1 MSSSSEPG
9 QPDLPFPVFRVSSS
23 IERYF
28 LYDVNTI
35 TWLRKTHHILGVLV
49 GTLPQ
54 IPQQNVFLGLP
65 LELMPEEARL
75 LTEKGLGY
83 IVDDQVWHKEGLQK
97 ISPEQKK
104 NFLNNLAREGKAAAG
119 ASKSKA
125 LDRSAKAF
133 KSGKAHKKSSST
145 PSEKQDPA
153 DLHITHKADTQS
165 QSDEILK
172 NADILAQ
179 DPVSLKYAMG
189 QAVWADFSAKAAA
202 AEAEKKNGASAFVER
217 KRSGGKDALAL
228 PVIKET
234 WHPVKVADD
243 GGRKLESAIT
253 STSSKGGSEASER
266 ESASE
271 EVSEAAGQKSTNR
284 TTSTNQEQAVRSDHG
299 VLADVT
305 APTTTENA
313 PGASEEE
320 PRGTTTSSNLQD
332 LSGLLFSP
340 NSEAK
345 ASAFG
350 AVDGDL
356 LSSDLEAWAITPT
369 TSYPPLI
376 PPPKDLNLPLPTVKQ
391 SSYALYKHLHE
402 KEYYMS
408 PGLRFGCE
416 FLVYPGD
423 PLRFHSH
430 FLGIGAEWDEEIDLI
445 DLVGGGRLGT
455 GVKKGWLIGGVE
467 EKDQP
472 PKDDAAQQPK
482 DDAKQEP
489 KDVEPKDTTNSGEA
503 KVRTFC
509 VEWSG
514 M

>member
-1 MSSSSEPG
+1 MSSLSEPG

-23 IERYF
+23 VKRYF

-97 ISPEQKK
+97 ISAEQRKD
-104 NFLNNLAREGKAAAG
+104 FLNHLAREGKAAAG

-125 LDRSAKAF
+125 LDRTAKAF
-133 KSGKAHKKSSST
+133 KTGKAHKKSSST

-153 DLHITHKADTQS
+153 DLPIIHKAGLQS
-165 QSDEILK
+165 QSDETPK
-172 NADILAQ
+172 TADILAQ
-179 DPVSLKYAMG
+179 DPVSSKYAMG

-202 AEAEKKNGASAFVER
+202 ADAEKKNRAAAFVER
-217 KRSGGKDALAL
+217 KRSGGKDGLDL

-234 WHPVKVADD
+234 WRPVKVADD
-243 GGRKLESAIT
+243 GGRKLDSAIT
-253 STSSKGGSEASER
+253 STNCKDGLEASEC
-266 ESASE
+266 ELTSDDFSG
-271 EVSEAAGQKSTNR
+271 AAERGPTNHN
-284 TTSTNQEQAVRSDHG
+284 TSTDQEQALRSERE
-299 VLADVT
+299 VLVDAT
-305 APTTTENA
+305 PSTTTENA
-313 PGASEEE
+313 PGASEDK
-320 PRGTTTSSNLQD
+320 PLVITTSSNLQD

-340 NSEAK
+340 TSEAK
-345 ASAFG
+345 PSALG
-350 AVDGDL
+350 AVDEDL
-356 LSSDLEAWAITPT
+356 LSSNLEAWAITPT

-376 PPPKDLNLPLPTVKQ
+376 PPPEDLNLPLPTVKQ

-472 PKDDAAQQPK
+472 PDDDAAQEPK
-482 DDAKQEP
+482 DDTDQEP
-489 KDVEPKDTTNSGEA
+489 KDTADSGEA